1 MTGWSLLL
9 EVVCALLAVAGILAT
24 VCLIGFSL
32 KNKDDELHGL
42 SYLTPLVT
50 VPPTLLLGYWASGP
64 AWVFAITV
72 TVVCLIGFQAY
83 RILPSE

>member
-1 MTGWSLLL
+1 MTGWNLFL
-9 EVVCALLAVAGILAT
+9 EVVCALIAVVGVLGT
-24 VCLIGFSL
+24 VWLIAFGL

-42 SYLTPLVT
+42 SYLTSLVT